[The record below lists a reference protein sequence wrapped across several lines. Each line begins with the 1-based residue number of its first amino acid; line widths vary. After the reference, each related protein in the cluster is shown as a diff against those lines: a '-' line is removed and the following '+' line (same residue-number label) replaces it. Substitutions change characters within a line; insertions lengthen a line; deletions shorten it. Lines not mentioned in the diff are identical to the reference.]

1 MSDLKD
7 MKGFEAVIGLEV
19 HVQLFTES
27 KVFSPDANKFGSEPN
42 QHIHVISLGHP
53 GSMPKLNKKALEYAI
68 EMGLACHSEITR
80 YNFFDRKNYFYP
92 DLPKGYQVTQDKTPI
107 CRGGY
112 VEIAFD
118 TDSPRKVVLH
128 KIHMEEDAGKLMHVE
143 GKDISAV
150 DYNRAGV
157 PLIEIVT
164 EPMITSSQD
173 AGAFLTEIRK
183 MVRFLGISDGHMEQ
197 GSLRCDANVSIRKVG
212 DKKLGSK
219 VEVKN
224 LNSIRYV
231 QKAIEVEIERQIGL
245 TLQGK
250 KIVSETRLFDPEKNQ
265 TYGMRMKE
273 ELNDY
278 RYFPEPDLAP
288 FVVDDVML
296 EAIRSKMAKLPRQ
309 YFDDFTQ
316 KYGLPSYDALVITEK
331 KDYARLF
338 EETIAH
344 TNCYKQVSNW
354 LMGPVKSYTKEN
366 SVSLSGLP
374 LSGES
379 LAELVNLVE
388 QGTLSYTVAC
398 QQIFPDMMVSGKK
411 PMDVA
416 HEKNLVQESDS
427 DVLLPV
433 VQEVLAQNAD
443 KVEMYRNGKKGLLGM
458 FMGEVMKK
466 TKGKADPKLA
476 NQLLIE
482 SLG

>member
-1 MSDLKD
+1 MSELKD
-7 MKGFEAVIGLEV
+7 KNSFEAVIGLEV
-19 HVQLFTES
+19 HVQLLTKS

-92 DLPKGYQVTQDKTPI
+92 DLPKGYQVTQDKTPV
-107 CRGGY
+107 CKGGY

-118 TDSPRKVVLH
+118 TETPRKIVLH
-128 KIHMEEDAGKLMHVE
+128 KIHMEEDAGKLMHVD

-164 EPMITSSQD
+164 DPMITSSQD
-173 AGAFLTEIRK
+173 AGLFLTEIRK
-183 MVRFLGISDGHMEQ
+183 MVRFLGISDGHMEE
-197 GSLRCDANVSIRKVG
+197 GSLRCDANVSIRKKGVTT
-212 DKKLGSK
+212 LGNK

-231 QKAIEVEIERQIGL
+231 QKAIEVEIERQTNL
-245 TLQGK
+245 TLQGQP
-250 KIVSETRLFDPEKNQ
+250 IISETRLFDPEKNQ

-288 FVVDDVML
+288 FVVDDAML
-296 EAIRSKMAKLPRQ
+296 EGIRNKMAKLPRQ

-316 KYGLPSYDALVITEK
+316 KYSLPAYDALVLTEK
-331 KDYARLF
+331 RDFAHLF
-338 EETIAH
+338 EDTIAH
-344 TNCYKQVSNW
+344 TKCYKQVSNW
-354 LMGPVKSYTKEN
+354 LMGPIKSYSKEN
-366 SVSLSGLP
+366 GI
-374 LSGES
+374 S
-379 LAELVNLVE
+379 LAKLKLTGVMLADLVNLVE
-388 QGTLSYTVAC
+388 KGTVSYTVCC
-398 QQIFPDMMVSGKK
+398 QNIFPEALKTGKAPHDIAHDM
-411 PMDVA
+411 
-416 HEKNLVQESDS
+416 NLVQESDS
-427 DVLLPV
+427 DVLLPIIE
-433 VQEVLAQNAD
+433 EVIAQNAD
-443 KVEMYRNGKKGLLGM
+443 KVQMYRNGKKGLLGM

-476 NQLLIE
+476 NQLLVE
-482 SLG
+482 SLA

>member
-1 MSDLKD
+1 MSASKD
-7 MKGFEAVIGLEV
+7 MKGYEVVIGLEV

-27 KVFSPDANKFGSEPN
+27 KIFSPDANKFGSEPN
-42 QHIHVISLGHP
+42 KHIHVISLGHP

-68 EMGLACHSEITR
+68 EMGIACHSEIGK

-107 CRGGY
+107 CKGGY

-118 TDSPRKVVLH
+118 TDSPKRILLH
-128 KIHMEEDAGKLMHVE
+128 KIHLEEDAGKLVHIE

-164 EPMITSSQD
+164 DPVITSAQD

-183 MVRFLGISDGHMEQ
+183 MVRFLGISDGRMEE
-197 GSLRCDANVSIRKVG
+197 GSLRCDANVSIKKKG
-212 DKKLGSK
+212 DKKLGNK

-224 LNSIRYV
+224 LNSIRFV
-231 QKAIEVEIERQIGL
+231 QKAIEVETERQLALIL
-245 TLQGK
+245 AGK
-250 KIVSETRLFDPEKNQ
+250 KVISETRLFDPEKNQ

-288 FVVDDVML
+288 FVVDEAML
-296 EAIRSKMAKLPRQ
+296 EKIRQKMAKLPRQ

-316 KYGLPSYDALVITEK
+316 KYGLPVYDALVLTESRSFSK
-331 KDYARLF
+331 LF
-338 EETIAH
+338 EELTAH
-344 TNCYKQVSNW
+344 TQLYKQVSNW
-354 LMGPVKSYTKEN
+354 LMGPVKSLVKESGISLDDTK
-366 SVSLSGLP
+366 LAP
-374 LSGES
+374 TA
-379 LAELVNLVE
+379 LAELIEMVE
-388 QGTLSYTVAC
+388 SGGVSFSVAS
-398 QQIFPDMMVSGKK
+398 QQILAEMISTGKRPSEIVK
-411 PMDVA
+411 
-416 HEKNLVQESDS
+416 EKNLGQESDS
-427 DVLLPV
+427 DILMPV
-433 VQEVLAQNAD
+433 VQEVLAQNAE
-443 KVEMYRNGKKGLLGM
+443 KVKMYKSGKKGLLGM

-466 TKGKADPKLA
+466 TQGKADPKLA

-482 SLG
+482 SLE

>member
-1 MSDLKD
+1 MSDSKD
-7 MKGFEAVIGLEV
+7 LKGFEAVIGLEV
-19 HVQLFTES
+19 HVQLQTES
-27 KVFSPDANKFGSEPN
+27 KIFSPDANKFGSEPN

-53 GSMPKLNKKALEYAI
+53 GSMPKLNRKALEFAI

-107 CRGGY
+107 CKGGY

-118 TDSPRKVVLH
+118 TDTPRRVKLH
-128 KIHMEEDAGKLMHVE
+128 KIHLEEDAGKLVHVE

-164 EPMITSSQD
+164 DPMITSSVD

-183 MVRFLGISDGHMEQ
+183 MVRFLGISDGHMEE
-197 GSLRCDANVSIRKVG
+197 GSLRCDANVSIRKQG
-212 DKKLGSK
+212 DPKLGNK

-231 QKAIEVEIERQIGL
+231 QKAIEVEIERQIEL
-245 TLQGK
+245 ALQGK
-250 KIVSETRLFDPEKNQ
+250 KIISETRLFDPEKNK

-288 FVVDDVML
+288 FVVDDAML
-296 EAIRSKMAKLPRQ
+296 ETIRNKMAKLPRQ
-309 YFDDFTQ
+309 YYDDFTQ
-316 KYGLPSYDALVITEK
+316 KYGLPAYDALVITDK
-331 KDYARLF
+331 RDFARLF
-338 EETIAH
+338 EATINH
-344 TNCYKQVSNW
+344 TTCYKQVSNW
-354 LMGPVKSYTKEN
+354 LMGPVKSYVKEKGI
-366 SVSLSGLP
+366 SLPDLGLAP
-374 LSGES
+374 ET
-379 LAELVNLVE
+379 LADLVNMVE
-388 QGTLSYTVAC
+388 KGTVSYTVAS
-398 QQIFPDMMVSGKK
+398 QQIFPEVVTSGKK
-411 PMDVA
+411 PLDVA
-416 HEKNLVQESDS
+416 HDKNLVQESDS

-443 KVEMYRNGKKGLLGM
+443 KVEMYKNGKKGLLGM

-482 SLG
+482 SLE

>member
-7 MKGFEAVIGLEV
+7 KNSFEAVIGLEV
-19 HVQLFTES
+19 HVQLQTKS

-68 EMGLACHSEITR
+68 EMGLACHSEIGR

-107 CRGGY
+107 CKGGY
-112 VEIAFD
+112 VEIGFD
-118 TDSPRKVVLH
+118 TNTPKKIMLH
-128 KIHMEEDAGKLMHVE
+128 KIHMEEDAGKLMHVD

-164 EPMITSSQD
+164 DPMITSSQD

-183 MVRFLGISDGHMEQ
+183 MVRFLGISDGHMEE
-197 GSLRCDANVSIRKVG
+197 GSLRCDANVSIRKKGVTT
-212 DKKLGSK
+212 LGNK

-231 QKAIEVEIERQIGL
+231 QKAIEVEIERQTNL

-250 KIVSETRLFDPEKNQ
+250 AIISETRLFDPEKNQ

-288 FVVDDVML
+288 FVVDDTML
-296 EAIRSKMAKLPRQ
+296 EDIRKKMAKLPRQ
-309 YFDDFTQ
+309 YYDDFTQ

-331 KDYARLF
+331 RDFAHLF
-338 EETIAH
+338 EEAIAH
-344 TNCYKQVSNW
+344 TTCYKQVSNW
-354 LMGPVKSYTKEN
+354 LMGPIKSYLKEN
-366 SVSLSGLP
+366 GTSLRK
-374 LSGES
+374 LSLTGAM
-379 LAELVNLVE
+379 LADLVNLVE
-388 QGTLSYTVAC
+388 KGTVSYTVAC
-398 QQIFPDMMVSGKK
+398 QNIFPEVIKTGKAPHDIAHDM
-411 PMDVA
+411 
-416 HEKNLVQESDS
+416 NLVQESDS
-427 DVLLPV
+427 DVLMPV
-433 VQEVLAQNAD
+433 IQEVLAQNAD
-443 KVEMYRNGKKGLLGM
+443 KVVMYKNGKKGLLGM

-466 TKGKADPKLA
+466 TNGKADPKLT
-476 NQLLIE
+476 NQLLVE
-482 SLG
+482 SLA